1 MSDVVRTAARADDG
15 PPGDS
20 HVHSQ
25 FSWDTDTGDM
35 AATCARA
42 VELGLPYVAFTEHL
56 ELTDVVLREHEVA
69 MLPERFGVHV
79 GDDLVL
85 RAPAL
90 DVEGYLASVEECRQR
105 FGGLTILSGLE
116 ISEPHWHADA
126 VAAVLASG
134 RFDRVLGSLHSLQ
147 ARGGATEVGLLL
159 AEQGAEQAVR
169 DYLAEA
175 YRLATS
181 AAPVAVLAHV
191 DYPVRAWQRLRTDPF
206 DPLPF
211 ADEYRDVLTALAA
224 SGRALEVNTVVPLH
238 ELVLRWWHDCGGREI
253 TFASDAHRPDA
264 LARGWADAAALA
276 RACVLRPTADP
287 LGPLTRA

>member
-1 MSDVVRTAARADDG
+1 MDQ
-15 PPGDS
+15 PLPGDS

-25 FSWDTDTGDM
+25 FSWDTDAGDM

-56 ELTDVVLREHEVA
+56 ELTGVVLREHEVEHF
-69 MLPERFGVHV
+69 PQRFLTHL

-85 RAPAL
+85 RAPML
-90 DVEGYLASVEECRQR
+90 DVDGYLASVERCREQFPGVR
-105 FGGLTILSGLE
+105 ILTGLE
-116 ISEPHWHADA
+116 ISEPHWHPDA
-126 VAAVLASG
+126 VAAVLEQG

-159 AEQGAEQAVR
+159 AERGPGTAIR

-175 YRLATS
+175 ARLAAS
-181 AAPVAVLAHV
+181 SAPVAVLAHV
-191 DYPVRAWQRLRTDPF
+191 DYPVRAWQRVRADPF

-211 ADEYRDVLTALAA
+211 EDDYRDVLTALAA
-224 SGRALEVNTVVPLH
+224 SGRALELNTVVPLH
-238 ELVLRWWHDCGGREI
+238 ELVLRWWRDCGGREI

-264 LARGWADAAALA
+264 LARNWSDAVALA
-276 RACVLRPTADP
+276 QACGFRPSADP
-287 LGPLTRA
+287 LEPWVRA

>member
-1 MSDVVRTAARADDG
+1 METS

-25 FSWDTDTGDM
+25 FSWDTEEGDM

-56 ELTDVVLREHEVA
+56 EFTDVILHEHEVEQ
-69 MLPERFGVHV
+69 LPERFGVHL
-79 GDDLVL
+79 GPDLVL
-85 RAPAL
+85 RAPRL
-90 DVEGYLASVEECRQR
+90 DVEGYLASVERCREA
-105 FGGLTILSGLE
+105 FPGLTVLTGLE
-116 ISEPHWHADA
+116 ISEPHWHEGA
-126 VAAVLASG
+126 VAEVLAGG

-159 AEQGAEQAVR
+159 AEHGAEQAVR
-169 DYLAEA
+169 QYLAEA

-181 AAPVAVLAHV
+181 SAPVAVLAHV
-191 DYPVRAWQRLRTDPF
+191 DYPVRAWQRMRTDPF

-224 SGRALEVNTVVPLH
+224 SGRALELNTVVPLH
-238 ELVLRWWHDCGGREI
+238 ALVLRWWHDCGGREV
-253 TFASDAHRPDA
+253 TFASDAHRPDS
-264 LARGWADAAALA
+264 LARGWADAVALA
-276 RACVLRPTADP
+276 EASGFRPAADP
-287 LGPLTRA
+287 LRPWTRA

>member
-1 MSDVVRTAARADDG
+1 
-15 PPGDS
+15 
-20 HVHSQ
+20 
-25 FSWDTDTGDM
+25 M

-56 ELTDVVLREHEVA
+56 ELTDVILREPELAH
-69 MLPERFGVHV
+69 LPERFGVHV
-79 GDDLVL
+79 GADLVL
-85 RAPAL
+85 RAPVL
-90 DVEGYLASVEECRQR
+90 DVEGYLASVERCRER
-105 FGGLTILSGLE
+105 FPGLTVLTGLE

-126 VAAVLASG
+126 VAAVLAGG

-159 AEQGAEQAVR
+159 AEDAEQAVR

-181 AAPVAVLAHV
+181 TAPVAVLAHV

-206 DPLPF
+206 DPMPF

-224 SGRALEVNTVVPLH
+224 SGRALELNTVVPLH
-238 ELVLRWWHDCGGREI
+238 ALVLRWWRDCGGREI

-264 LARGWADAAALA
+264 LARGWADAVALA
-276 RACVLRPTADP
+276 EASGFRPAGDPLRPWART
-287 LGPLTRA
+287 